1 MSLFDWVRLFRRKRK
16 TQAEP
21 EMPQI
26 APESEPESNVAIA
39 NIFDILSSD
48 EDLRKVDLMYRNVI
62 WGRDEATAMMALLH
76 EHMNNGD
83 HADPMDCD
91 TWCVPSTLAA
101 RIDSLNW
108 SQLVIV
114 FMVTLKS
121 HGIATARLA
130 QRDEES

>member
-1 MSLFDWVRLFRRKRK
+1 MSLFDWLHLFRRKGK
-16 TQAEP
+16 TKAATEIVQPQPEP
-21 EMPQI
+21 
-26 APESEPESNVAIA
+26 EPESNIATA
-39 NIFDILSSD
+39 NIFDLLSSD
-48 EDLRKVDLMYRNVI
+48 ADLKKVDLMYRNVI
-62 WGRDEATAMMALLH
+62 WGRDEATAMMSLLH

-91 TWCVPSTLAA
+91 TWCVPSALAA

-130 QRDEES
+130 QQDEES